1 MLGFINLKNH
11 KKFLTLLQ
19 SLISDYSI
27 LYLDFLKIK
36 GFFFKIKGKIA
47 LTGNAKKKQIKFRIG
62 KVYLSNKYT
71 KIISEKNLSKTDYG
85 VLGFTMILSY

>member
-19 SLISDYSI
+19 SLVLDYSTI
-27 LYLDFLKIK
+27 YTDFLKIK
-36 GFFFKIKGKIA
+36 GFFFKIKGKIG
-47 LTGNAKKKQIKFRIG
+47 LSGNAKKKQIKFRTG
-62 KVYLSNKYT
+62 KIYLSDKST
-71 KIISEKNLSKTDYG
+71 KIICEKNVSKTDYG